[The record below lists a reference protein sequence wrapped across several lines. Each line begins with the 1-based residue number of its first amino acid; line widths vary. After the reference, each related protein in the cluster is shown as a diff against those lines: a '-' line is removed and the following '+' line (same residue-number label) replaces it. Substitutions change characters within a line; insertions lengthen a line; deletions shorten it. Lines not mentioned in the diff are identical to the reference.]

1 MRKKIYKIL
10 LVIFAAE
17 LLFAAVSAVV
27 CSSSVKVTK
36 YNEPITGLVDD
47 IKIVCISDLHGKEYG
62 ENNSKLLSLI
72 SEQKPDAIF
81 VLGDM
86 INSDADENEVM
97 QFLNLLEK
105 LGSIAQVYF
114 SPGNHEM
121 DYMLDTGD
129 DLMSRINTTGTFALC
144 DEYIETEI
152 GGSIVRVGGSL
163 GHYYRYEWSAEEKEN
178 PPDYQMEESIGAA
191 DVPALVMLHMPES
204 IIKDCAAKRWTGDL
218 YFCGH
223 THGGVIRIPAI
234 GGVFAPAQ
242 GLFPEYDSGSFT
254 SYGQRLIISSG
265 LAGYDWV
272 PRVFNRPEI
281 CVVNLITN

>member
-1 MRKKIYKIL
+1 MRKKILNIVILIIAAALL
-10 LVIFAAE
+10 LVAI
-17 LLFAAVSAVV
+17 SAGA
-27 CSSSVKVTK
+27 CSSSVKVTE
-36 YNEPITGLVDD
+36 YNEPISGLTGD
-47 IKIVCISDLHGKEYG
+47 IKIVCISDLHSKEYG
-62 ENNSKLLSLI
+62 EDNSKLLSLI

-86 INSDADENEVM
+86 INSDADENEVI
-97 QFLNLLEK
+97 QFLTLLEK
-105 LGSIAQVYF
+105 LGTIAQVYF

-129 DLMSRINTTGTFALC
+129 DLMSRINGTDTVALC

-152 GGSIVRVGGSL
+152 EGNIVRIGGSL

-178 PPDYQMEESIGAA
+178 PPDYQMEESIGETE
-191 DVPALVMLHMPES
+191 VPALIMLHMPES
-204 IIKDCAAKRWTGDL
+204 IIKDCAAERWTGDL

-281 CVVNLITN
+281 CVVNLIPN